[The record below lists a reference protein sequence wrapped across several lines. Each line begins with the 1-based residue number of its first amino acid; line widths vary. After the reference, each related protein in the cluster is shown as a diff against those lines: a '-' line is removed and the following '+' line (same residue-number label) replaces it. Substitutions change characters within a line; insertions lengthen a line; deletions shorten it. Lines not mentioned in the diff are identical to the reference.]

1 MTEADIPQLRQMDK
15 LSHLTPWSATQFKQC
30 LIPPNYAWVL
40 KQNQM
45 ILGFA
50 IARLVA
56 DESELLNLVIDK
68 AHQGQ
73 KLGHFLLTCICNEVQ
88 DRGASCM
95 FLEVRR
101 SNSIA
106 LKLYE
111 KFGFNYLA
119 TRKDYYPTASGKEDA
134 LILRKD
140 F

>member
-1 MTEADIPQLRQMDK
+1 MAEAHIPQLRNMDK
-15 LSHLTPWSATQFKQC
+15 LSHLTPWSETQFKQF
-30 LIPPNYAWVL
+30 LRAPNYGWVL
-40 KQNQM
+40 EKDRL
-45 ILGFA
+45 IVGFA
-50 IARLVA
+50 VTRLIA

-95 FLEVRR
+95 FLEVRH

-106 LKLYE
+106 INLYE
-111 KFGFNYLA
+111 KLGFNCIA
-119 TRKDYYPTASGKEDA
+119 TRKNYYPTTTGKEDA
-134 LILRKD
+134 LVLRKD